1 MISAQTRS
9 AFVARENRYPPRIK
23 CGAGFFRILLLAF
36 FVQVQGN
43 FGQPAPHG
51 SLRLGSKPCR
61 EPLFQRDGRWHF
73 SRRVRPCGVSVRCGT
88 LPWTGCKVDVLTF
101 NKWIDQGLRPKEG
114 EHAAK
119 VANLRLFDRSQCREL
134 TKEEKAEFAEKAK
147 PKAARQPRA
156 TVIPINQPSA

>member
-1 MISAQTRS
+1 MISAQTHS
-9 AFVARENRYPPRIK
+9 AFVARENRYPPI
-23 CGAGFFRILLLAF
+23 GSWPEGMLFRIMLLAF

-61 EPLFQRDGRWHF
+61 EA
-73 SRRVRPCGVSVRCGT
+73 RRQERSISSKNELKTIAVFKKLGYGVVK
-88 LPWTGCKVDVLTF
+88 PKVDVPTF
-101 NKWIDQGLRPKEG
+101 NKWIDQRLRPKEG

-119 VANLRLFDRSQCREL
+119 VANLRLFHRSRCRAL
-134 TKEEKAEFAEKAK
+134 TKEEKAEFAEKVK

>member
-1 MISAQTRS
+1 LAAKEAEKPAGRS
-9 AFVARENRYPPRIK
+9 DQSSKNALKTIAVLK
-23 CGAGFFRILLLAF
+23 K
-36 FVQVQGN
+36 
-43 FGQPAPHG
+43 
-51 SLRLGSKPCR
+51 LGY
-61 EPLFQRDGRWHF
+61 GV
-73 SRRVRPCGVSVRCGT
+73 VRPE
-88 LPWTGCKVDVLTF
+88 VDVLTF

-119 VANLRLFDRSQCREL
+119 VANLRLFHRSRCRAL